1 MDGGHLARPRRRPL
15 SARINDAT
23 TRRPDPSAAA
33 LSVAPHDTH
42 MLSLVVAL
50 AGALDEAQIP
60 YCHFKSNEALDRS
73 MRGEADLDLL
83 IGAEGARSFSQIL
96 LRLGFKE
103 ARPAAAREVPGVSQ
117 SYGLDAPT
125 GRLVQVHA
133 HHHLVIGDHTT
144 KNFRLDIEPE
154 YLAEAVPAPLLRV
167 PRPEHELVLFVL
179 RMVAKH
185 CTLDAMMMLQGRLST
200 SERREL
206 SWLSERSSLDRVAGF
221 LGAALPYVPAE
232 LFGRCL
238 RAVRPGA
245 SVWFRARTAGRLHR
259 ALDAHG
265 RRSRR
270 GDAVLRIWRRIVWGT
285 RRLVRGAPKKK
296 PAGGGLLVAI
306 VGGDGAGKSTAV
318 ADLAGWL
325 SAVFATKTIHLGK
338 PPPHVATLLVKG
350 PMVVLRQLGLFRA
363 TRVPAY
369 RLQDSG
375 APFPG
380 HAWLLWNVLTARDR
394 YLAYRH
400 ARRWVI
406 GGGLVVSD
414 RMPLSQL
421 RTMDGC
427 RTSWLSGSAR
437 LGYLARRLVALEMSY
452 YAKIEPPDVLIVLRV
467 DPAIAVQRKLGEDDP
482 GSVRERAGE
491 IFDIDWAGTP
501 AVVIDAARPR
511 DEVASTIRRI
521 VWSRL

>member
-1 MDGGHLARPRRRPL
+1 MDRGHLTRPVLHPM
-15 SARINDAT
+15 SARSNVAT
-23 TRRPDPSAAA
+23 TDPSAGS
-33 LSVAPHDTH
+33 LSDAPHGDH
-42 MLSLVVAL
+42 PLSLVVAL
-50 AGALDEAQIP
+50 ARALDEAQIP

-96 LRLGFKE
+96 IRLGFKE
-103 ARPAAAREVPGVSQ
+103 ARPAAEREVPGVFQ
-117 SYGLDAPT
+117 SYALDEPS
-125 GRLVQVHA
+125 GRLVQIHA
-133 HHHLVIGDHTT
+133 HRHLVIGDHTT
-144 KNFRLDIEPE
+144 KNFRLEIEPE
-154 YLAEAVPAPLLRV
+154 YLAGAVPTPLLRV
-167 PRPEHELVLFVL
+167 PRPEHELVLFLL

-185 CTLDAMMMLQGRLST
+185 CTLDAMMMLQGRLSS

-206 SWLSERSSLDRVAGF
+206 SWLTERSSLDGAARF
-221 LGAALPYVPAE
+221 LEAALPYAPPE

-245 SVWFRARTAGRLHR
+245 SAWFRARTAGQLQRV
-259 ALDAHG
+259 LDAHG

-270 GDAVLRIWRRIVWGT
+270 ADAALRIWRRIVWGT

-296 PAGGGLLVAI
+296 PVGGGSFVAI

-325 SAVFATKTIHLGK
+325 SATFATKTIHLGK
-338 PPPHVATLLVKG
+338 PPPHVATLLLKG
-350 PMVVLRQLGLFRA
+350 PMVVLRQLGLLRA
-363 TRVPAY
+363 LRMPAY
-369 RLQDSG
+369 RLRDSD

-427 RTSWLSGSAR
+427 RTSWLIGSAR
-437 LGYLARRLVALEMSY
+437 LGYLARRLISLEMSY

-467 DPAIAVQRKLGEDDP
+467 DPAVAVRRRLGEDDP
-482 GSVRERAGE
+482 GFVRERAGE

>member
-1 MDGGHLARPRRRPL
+1 
-15 SARINDAT
+15 
-23 TRRPDPSAAA
+23 
-33 LSVAPHDTH
+33 
-42 MLSLVVAL
+42 
-50 AGALDEAQIP
+50 
-60 YCHFKSNEALDRS
+60 
-73 MRGEADLDLL
+73 
-83 IGAEGARSFSQIL
+83 
-96 LRLGFKE
+96 
-103 ARPAAAREVPGVSQ
+103 
-117 SYGLDAPT
+117 
-125 GRLVQVHA
+125 
-133 HHHLVIGDHTT
+133 
-144 KNFRLDIEPE
+144 
-154 YLAEAVPAPLLRV
+154 
-167 PRPEHELVLFVL
+167 
-179 RMVAKH
+179 
-185 CTLDAMMMLQGRLST
+185 MMMLQGRLST

-206 SWLSERSSLDRVAGF
+206 SWLSERSSLDGAAGF
-221 LGAALPYVPAE
+221 LEAALPYVSAE

-238 RAVRPGA
+238 RAIRPGA
-245 SVWFRARTAGRLHR
+245 SVWFRARAAGLLHR

-270 GDAVLRIWRRIVWGT
+270 GDAALRIWRRIVWGT
-285 RRLVRGAPKKK
+285 QRLVRGAPKKR
-296 PAGGGLLVAI
+296 PVGGGVLVAI

-338 PPPHVATLLVKG
+338 PPPHVTTLLVKG
-350 PMVVLRQLGLFRA
+350 PMVVLRQLGRLRA

-394 YLAYRH
+394 YLAYRQ
-400 ARRWVI
+400 ARRRVI

-421 RTMDGC
+421 RTMDGS

-452 YAKIEPPDVLIVLRV
+452 YAKIEAPDILIVLRV
-467 DPAIAVQRKLGEDDP
+467 DPAIAVERKLGEDDP
-482 GSVRERAGE
+482 DSVRERAGE
-491 IFDIDWAGTP
+491 IFDIDWSGTP
-501 AVVIDAARPR
+501 AIVIDAARPR

>member
-1 MDGGHLARPRRRPL
+1 
-15 SARINDAT
+15 
-23 TRRPDPSAAA
+23 
-33 LSVAPHDTH
+33 
-42 MLSLVVAL
+42 
-50 AGALDEAQIP
+50 
-60 YCHFKSNEALDRS
+60 
-73 MRGEADLDLL
+73 
-83 IGAEGARSFSQIL
+83 
-96 LRLGFKE
+96 
-103 ARPAAAREVPGVSQ
+103 
-117 SYGLDAPT
+117 
-125 GRLVQVHA
+125 
-133 HHHLVIGDHTT
+133 
-144 KNFRLDIEPE
+144 
-154 YLAEAVPAPLLRV
+154 
-167 PRPEHELVLFVL
+167 
-179 RMVAKH
+179 
-185 CTLDAMMMLQGRLST
+185 MMLQGTHST

-206 SWLSERSSLDRVAGF
+206 SWLHERSSHHRVSGD
-221 LGAALPYVPAE
+221 LVAALPYVPAE
-232 LFGRCL
+232 LFVGCL
-238 RAVRPGA
+238 RDIRPGA

-259 ALDAHG
+259 ALDVHG

-270 GDAVLRIWRRIVWGT
+270 DDAALRIWRRIVWGT
-285 RRLVRGAPKKK
+285 RRVVRGAPKKK

-325 SAVFATKTIHLGK
+325 SATFATKTIHLGK
-338 PPPHVATLLVKG
+338 PPPHLATLLVKG
-350 PMVVLRQLGLFRA
+350 PMVVLRGLGLLRA

-400 ARRWVI
+400 ARRWVT

-427 RTSWLSGSAR
+427 RTSWLDGSAR

-482 GSVRERAGE
+482 ASVRERAGE
-491 IFDIDWAGTP
+491 IFDIDWADTP
-501 AVVIDAARPR
+501 AVVIDAARSR
-511 DEVASTIRRI
+511 DEVASTIRRL

>member
-1 MDGGHLARPRRRPL
+1 V
-15 SARINDAT
+15 SARIDDTT
-23 TRRPDPSAAA
+23 TRRPDRSAAR
-33 LSVAPHDTH
+33 LPVAPHDPH
-42 MLSLVVAL
+42 VLSLVVAL
-50 AGALDEAQIP
+50 AEALDEAQIP

-83 IGAEGARSFSQIL
+83 IGAEGASSFSEIL
-96 LRLGFKE
+96 LQLGFKE
-103 ARPAAAREVPGVSQ
+103 ARPTAGREVPGVSQ
-117 SYGLDAPT
+117 SYGLDEPT

-133 HHHLVIGDHTT
+133 HRHLVIGDHTT
-144 KNFRLDIEPE
+144 KNFRLEIEPE
-154 YLAEAVPAPLLRV
+154 YLAGAVAAPLLRV
-167 PRPEHELVLFVL
+167 PQPEHELVLFVL

-185 CTLDAMMMLQGRLST
+185 CTPDAMMMLQGRLSA

-206 SWLSERSSLDRVAGF
+206 SWLSERSDPDRVAGF
-221 LGAALPYVPAE
+221 LAAALPYVSST
-232 LFGRCL
+232 LFDRCL

-245 SVWFRARTAGRLHR
+245 SLWFRARTAGRLHR
-259 ALDAHG
+259 ALDADG

-270 GDAVLRIWRRIVWGT
+270 GDAAVRIWRRIAWGI

-296 PAGGGLLVAI
+296 PAGGGMLVAI
-306 VGGDGAGKSTAV
+306 VGGDGAGKTTAV

-325 SAVFATKTIHLGK
+325 SGPFATKRIHLGK

-350 PMVVLRQLGLFRA
+350 PMALLRRLGIFRV
-363 TRVPAY
+363 TRIPAY
-369 RLQDSG
+369 RLRDAA

-414 RMPLSQL
+414 RMPLPQL

-427 RTSWLSGSAR
+427 RTSWLIGSAR
-437 LGYLARRLVALEMSY
+437 LGTLARRLVALEMSY
-452 YAKIEPPDVLIVLRV
+452 YAKIKAPDILIVLRV
-467 DPAIAVQRKLGEDDP
+467 DPAIAVRRKVGEDDP
-482 GSVRERAGE
+482 DSVRERAGE
-491 IFDIDWAGTP
+491 IFDTDWTGTP
-501 AVVIDAARPR
+501 AVVIDAARPP

>member
-1 MDGGHLARPRRRPL
+1 MDRGHLARPGRGPV

-23 TRRPDPSAAA
+23 TRRPDPPATA
-33 LSVAPHDTH
+33 LSVAPDTDV
-42 MLSLVVAL
+42 LSLVVAL
-50 AGALDEAQIP
+50 AGALDEARIP

-83 IGAEGARSFSQIL
+83 IGAGGARTFSEIL
-96 LRLGFKE
+96 LRFGFKE
-103 ARPAAAREVPGVSQ
+103 ARPAAGREVPGVSQ
-117 SYGLDAPT
+117 HYGLDEPT

-133 HHHLVIGDHTT
+133 HRHLVIGDHTT

-221 LGAALPYVPAE
+221 IETALPYVSAE

-238 RAVRPGA
+238 RAIRPGT

-259 ALDAHG
+259 SLDAHG

-270 GDAVLRIWRRIVWGT
+270 GDAALRIWRRIVWGT

-296 PAGGGLLVAI
+296 PGGGGLLVAI

-350 PMVVLRQLGLFRA
+350 PMVVLRQLGLLQA

-414 RMPLSQL
+414 RMPLPQL

-427 RTSWLSGSAR
+427 RTSWLIGSAR
-437 LGYLARRLVALEMSY
+437 LGKLARRLVALEMSY
-452 YAKIEPPDVLIVLRV
+452 YAKIETPDILLVLHV
-467 DPAIAVQRKLGEDDP
+467 DPATAVRRKAGEDDP
-482 GSVRERAGE
+482 DSVRERAGE
-491 IFDIDWAGTP
+491 VFDIDWAGTP

-511 DEVASTIRRI
+511 DEVASTIRRT